1 MLKVKYNSVSCAY
14 LDSVVQL
21 VLGGQDEHEAAVGVT
36 QYNLPAEQW
45 ERVLMSSAATRK
57 MEGVDG
63 GILTADRAVM
73 REHMRAVKK
82 NIGYLTIFVSGGC
95 RILKRGV
102 PACNLSARLGCLLRE
117 NFGFLAF

>member
-1 MLKVKYNSVSCAY
+1 
-14 LDSVVQL
+14 
-21 VLGGQDEHEAAVGVT
+21 
-36 QYNLPAEQW
+36 
-45 ERVLMSSAATRK
+45 MSSAATRK

-82 NIGYLTIFVSGGC
+82 IGYSTTFVSGGC

-102 PACNLSARLGCLLRE
+102 PACNLSVRLGRLLGE
-117 NFGFLAF
+117 NSGFLAF